1 MNKVRFISIK
11 GYKSIKQ
18 LESFALNDLN
28 VLVGPNGAGK
38 SNFVSVFKLLN
49 ELVEE
54 RLQTFIQTSGGAHTF
69 LYYGPKTTSSVEL
82 KFDFDPNAYWCKLI
96 PTGDDSLIFED
107 EGCSFLGNRPDG
119 TPYPRPY
126 EQSVLVGDRRESG
139 LNKVRAGMANHVV
152 QSIKGWKI
160 YHFHDT
166 SNTAGIKQIGK
177 IDDNRQLRADASNL
191 AAFLYL
197 LKNKN
202 SQEYQIIT
210 RAIHLVAPFFGDFN
224 LHPLERNKDS
234 IRLEWKHKT
243 SDEYF
248 DATSLSDGTIRFM
261 CLAALL
267 LQPAVKFPTT
277 ILLDEPELGLHPHA
291 ITILAKMLKSASKK
305 TQIIVSTQSTTLI
318 NQLNPEDLIVVD
330 RDQEQSTFRRLT
342 KEDTQNWMDEFGL
355 GDLWEKNLF
364 GGTP

>member
-1 MNKVRFISIK
+1 MNKVKFISIK

-18 LESFALNDLN
+18 LEKFALNELN

-54 RLQTFIQTSGGAHTF
+54 RLQTYIQKGGAHTF
-69 LYYGPKTTSSVEL
+69 LYYGPKTTSNIEL
-82 KFDFDPNAYWCKLI
+82 KFEFDPNAYWCKLI
-96 PTGDDSLIFED
+96 PTGDDSLIFEE
-107 EGCSFLGNRPDG
+107 EGYSYLGNRPDG
-119 TPYPRPY
+119 KLYDNPLTR
-126 EQSVLVGDRRESG
+126 SALSGDRRESG
-139 LNKVRAGMANHVV
+139 LNKVHNNIIGHVAG
-152 QSIKGWKI
+152 SIKGWQI

-202 SQEYQIIT
+202 IQEYQTII
-210 RAIHLVAPFFGDFN
+210 RVIRLVAPFFGDFN
-224 LHPLERNKDS
+224 LHPLERSKDS
-234 IRLEWKHKT
+234 IRLEWKHKA

-248 DATSLSDGTIRFM
+248 DASSLSDGTLRFM
-261 CLAALL
+261 CLTTLL
-267 LQPAVKFPTT
+267 LQPALRFPTT
-277 ILLDEPELGLHPHA
+277 ILLDEPELGLHPYA

-318 NQLNPEDLIVVD
+318 NQLNPEDIIVVD

-342 KEDTQNWMDEFGL
+342 KEDTQHWMDEFGL